1 MKEYFEKYDNIITF
15 AESLNRSRKG
25 FMADDPKT
33 NPSFI
38 GIDSA
43 EKADDLLLN
52 GDIET
57 AKKINT
63 FACKQAPQSTK
74 TRIINAPYGFVPNVP
89 RFLSGR
95 PDNMYNVKA
104 QTYKSTKVLNLVY
117 FVGASWQI
125 KADDLAKAGAKL
137 LRVIATLEGKGFRI
151 NLHVSYLFL
160 TEDRKNKLSLFVKI
174 KDSGKPLN
182 LAKVAYPIA
191 HPSFFRFHLWKWADT
206 QVVASNGYT
215 LKNECFEAC
224 RKFNKNAKWV
234 NYTILSEQT
243 EEQILESILK

>member
-1 MKEYFEKYDNIITF
+1 MEYFEKYDNIITF
-15 AESLNRSRKG
+15 AESLNRPRKG
-25 FMADDPKT
+25 YFAKDPKD

-52 GDIET
+52 GDTET

-63 FACKQAPQSTK
+63 FACKQTPQSTK

-89 RFLSGR
+89 RFLIGR

-104 QTYKSTKVLNLVY
+104 QTYKNTKVLTLVY
-117 FVGASWQI
+117 FIGAAFCVT
-125 KADDLAKAGAKL
+125 ADDLAKEGAKL
-137 LRVIATLEGKGFRI
+137 LRVIATLEGKGYRI
-151 NLHVSYLFL
+151 NLHIANYAKAVNKTNDIL
-160 TEDRKNKLSLFVKI
+160 TLFVKI

-182 LAKVAYPIA
+182 LAKVAYFIA
-191 HPSFFRFHLWKWADT
+191 HPAFFRYHLWKWFDT
-206 QVVASNGYT
+206 QTNAINYGNNSENFDEPCT
-215 LKNECFEAC
+215 KL
-224 RKFNKNAKWV
+224 NKKAKWV
-234 NYTILSEQT
+234 SFKTLSEQK

>member
-15 AESLNRSRKG
+15 AESLNRPRKG

-33 NPSFI
+33 NSSFI

-43 EKADDLLLN
+43 EKADNLLLN

-57 AKKINT
+57 AKKIST
-63 FACKQAPQSTK
+63 IACKQTPQSTK

-89 RFLSGR
+89 CFLSGR

-104 QTYKSTKVLNLVY
+104 QTYKNTKVLNLVY
-117 FVGASWQI
+117 FVGASWRI

-137 LRVIATLEGKGFRI
+137 LRVIATLESKGYRI
-151 NLHVSYLFL
+151 NLHVGYLFL

-191 HPSFFRFHLWKWADT
+191 HPAFFRFHLWKWADT
-206 QVVASNGYT
+206 QVIAENGYT
-215 LKNECFEAC
+215 LKNECNEAC
-224 RKFNKNAKWV
+224 RKFNKSAKWV
-234 NYTILSEQT
+234 SFETLSEQK
-243 EEQILESILK
+243 EEQILENILK

>member
-15 AESLNRSRKG
+15 AESLNRPRKG
-25 FMADDPKT
+25 FVADDPKT

-52 GDIET
+52 GDTET

-63 FACKQAPQSTK
+63 FACKQTPQSAK

-117 FVGASWQI
+117 FVGTACDVT
-125 KADDLAKAGAKL
+125 ADDLAKEGAKL
-137 LRVIATLEGKGFRI
+137 LRVIATLESKGYRI
-151 NLHVSYLFL
+151 NLHVGYLLL
-160 TEDRKNKLSLFVKI
+160 TEDEKNKLSLFVKI

-191 HPSFFRFHLWKWADT
+191 HPSFFRFHLFKWTDT
-206 QVVASNGYT
+206 QVIAENGYI
-215 LKNECFEAC
+215 LKNECNEAC

-234 NYTILSEQT
+234 NYTILSKQT